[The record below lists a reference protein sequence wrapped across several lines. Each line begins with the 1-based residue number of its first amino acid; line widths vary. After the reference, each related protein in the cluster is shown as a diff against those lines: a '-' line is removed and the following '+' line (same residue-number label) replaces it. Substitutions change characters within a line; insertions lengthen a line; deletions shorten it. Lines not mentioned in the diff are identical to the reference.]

1 MEYIIEE
8 NRIYAK
14 NDDGKIVAEIDFEK
28 VDENT
33 YNIYHTFVDESL
45 RGQGIANEL
54 VTRAYKEITE
64 VRKSKVTATCSY
76 ASKWLEKNKNKEENI
91 EKMNKKPR
99 WINEIPNSIDTGKKR
114 KLTKEEKKE
123 AKEFEKAVNSRKIEE
138 WLKK

>member
-1 MEYIIEE
+1 MEYIIEQ

-14 NDDGKIVAEIDFEK
+14 SKDGKVVAEIDFEK

-64 VRKSKVTATCSY
+64 VRKAKVTATCSY
-76 ASKWLEKNKNKEENI
+76 ASKWLEKNKK
-91 EKMNKKPR
+91 
-99 WINEIPNSIDTGKKR
+99 
-114 KLTKEEKKE
+114 
-123 AKEFEKAVNSRKIEE
+123 
-138 WLKK
+138 